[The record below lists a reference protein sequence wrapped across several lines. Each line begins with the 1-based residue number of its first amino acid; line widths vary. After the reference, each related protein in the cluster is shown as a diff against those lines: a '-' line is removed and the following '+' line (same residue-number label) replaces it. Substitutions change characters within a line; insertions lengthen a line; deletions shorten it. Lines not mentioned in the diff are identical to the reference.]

1 MRINLRLVLTFLAI
15 VVSATLWAAVQQE
28 IRISGT
34 VIYDGAVSYTHLD
47 VYKRQPDCLFAGIPI
62 PAALLSSVQ
71 KAGGVHS

>member
-34 VIYDGAVSYTHLD
+34 VISDGEPLPGV
-47 VYKRQPDCLFAGIPI
+47 
-62 PAALLSSVQ
+62 SVQ
-71 KAGGVHS
+71 IKGETTGNGGTAGQRAEHDKCHFRV

>member
-34 VIYDGAVSYTHLD
+34 VESL
-47 VYKRQPDCLFAGIPI
+47 YK
-62 PAALLSSVQ
+62 
-71 KAGGVHS
+71 

>member
-34 VIYDGAVSYTHLD
+34 VISDGEPLPGV
-47 VYKRQPDCLFAGIPI
+47 
-62 PAALLSSVQ
+62 SVQ
-71 KAGGVHS
+71 IKGETTGTITENIPFSPLRMPYSFTALSD